1 MSESAFVGIDIAKA
15 QLDVAVRPGDEVF
28 SVINDEA
35 SVNELAKRL
44 CKLNVER
51 VVLEA
56 SGGWEIPVVA
66 VLAASGLPVV
76 VVNPRQVRDFARAT
90 GTLAKSDPIDA
101 RILAWFGEALR
112 PEVRPLKDE
121 ETQALEALLKRR
133 RQLVGMVTAEKS
145 RLATA
150 PKPIRRDIKTHIRWL
165 ERRLKDIDHDLNG
178 AVKSSPMWRVRD
190 DLLQSAP
197 GVGPTLSLSLM
208 ASLPELG
215 QLSGRKISALVGVAP
230 FNRDSGTLRGRRCV
244 WGGRGELRAVLYMA
258 TLAATRCNPVI
269 GTFYQRLTAEGKPH
283 KVAMTACMRKL
294 LVILNA
300 MVRDQSSWQI
310 RQV

>member
-90 GTLAKSDPIDA
+90 GLFRLGRVGPGSI
-101 RILAWFGEALR
+101 LR
-112 PEVRPLKDE
+112 PE
-121 ETQALEALLKRR
+121 
-133 RQLVGMVTAEKS
+133 S
-145 RLATA
+145 
-150 PKPIRRDIKTHIRWL
+150 KP
-165 ERRLKDIDHDLNG
+165 
-178 AVKSSPMWRVRD
+178 
-190 DLLQSAP
+190 
-197 GVGPTLSLSLM
+197 GPAFHRT
-208 ASLPELG
+208 
-215 QLSGRKISALVGVAP
+215 V
-230 FNRDSGTLRGRRCV
+230 
-244 WGGRGELRAVLYMA
+244 
-258 TLAATRCNPVI
+258 
-269 GTFYQRLTAEGKPH
+269 
-283 KVAMTACMRKL
+283 
-294 LVILNA
+294 
-300 MVRDQSSWQI
+300 
-310 RQV
+310 